1 MKITTTSIILFAIT
15 FLFLFPAKR
24 MAAADFEY
32 WSFAGGKA
40 KWNNQQLFFHNA
52 NFFKKEIGWFLN
64 HTQVTY
70 DIGTDKSF
78 FAGVGYKQE
87 YVNFSTRWRKEYR
100 PFLRL
105 FYQKEWENWK
115 MLDKNQWE
123 FRFMDKDLINRYRN
137 QIIFLYTKP
146 QKLTPY
152 YMTELFVNVAGGIDY
167 NRQRNFIGTFVP
179 VGSFEV
185 NIFLVHQYDKAAKN
199 DWQHKFMLGMG
210 LSYVFK
216 KSGLRLNSFK
226 HE

>member
-1 MKITTTSIILFAIT
+1 MKKIKTSVFLIAIT

-24 MAAADFEY
+24 ITATDFEI
-32 WSFAGGKA
+32 WTFVGGKA

-78 FAGVGYKQE
+78 FAGIGYKQE

-115 MLDKNQWE
+115 LLDKNQWE

-137 QIIFLYTKP
+137 QIILLYTKP
-146 QKLTPY
+146 QKFTPY
-152 YMTELFVNVAGGIDY
+152 YMTEFFVNVVDGLHY
-167 NRQRNFIGTFVP
+167 NRQRNSI
-179 VGSFEV
+179 GSFIPVYNFEV
-185 NIFLVHQYDKAAKN
+185 QIFMLHQYDKFAKK
-199 DWQHKFMLGMG
+199 DWRHKFTLCTG
-210 LSYVFK
+210 LRYVF
-216 KSGLRLNSFK
+216 
-226 HE
+226 